1 MHRIN
6 KKNITVV
13 IILFIILLMI
23 TIKYIV
29 LNNETAINFI
39 YNNIKNSSNIK
50 LCFDASDNLHNI
62 DLPYL
67 STEFLV
73 LENNKIIVREECS
86 FVNAAGERS
95 KSIIITQYKIDTS
108 NMNDKYNIME
118 IVSNMK
124 GSGKILINYKYKNY

>member
-6 KKNITVV
+6 KKNIIVV

-39 YNNIKNSSNIK
+39 YNHIKNSSNIK
-50 LCFDASDNLHNI
+50 LCFDTSDDLHNI
-62 DLPYL
+62 DLPSL
-67 STEFLV
+67 STEVLV

-86 FVNAAGERS
+86 FVNAAGECS